1 LADRQRP
8 RRFTKKEL
16 REFNGEEGSPV
27 YVAFKGEVY
36 DVSKSRLWANGTHQ
50 GHHSSGKDL
59 TASILNAPH
68 NEEVLTKFPVVG
80 ELVEE
85 EPSNSKLVQ
94 WLQKLHLHPI
104 SVHFSI
110 AYSIAFPLLAIIYI
124 LTGEVSF
131 ETASYY
137 MLLLG
142 FLSAPVAALSGFF
155 SWKVTYKGRR
165 MRIFTRKL
173 TFATV
178 LLVVISACLVWRTL
192 NPHILISWTELSLVY
207 LSMTVSLVPIV
218 TILGYFGGE
227 IVYP

>member
-1 LADRQRP
+1 M
-8 RRFTKKEL
+8 RRFTKREL
-16 REFNGEEGSPV
+16 QGFIGEEGKPV
-27 YVAFKGEVY
+27 YVAFKGKVY
-36 DVSKSRLWANGTHQ
+36 DLSNSRLWTNGAHQ
-50 GHHSSGKDL
+50 GRHSAGKDL

-68 NEEVLTKFPVVG
+68 NEEVLRKFPVVG

-85 EPSNSKLVQ
+85 EPPNSKPVQ

-110 AYSIAFPLLAIIYI
+110 AYSIAFPLLSIIYS
-124 LTGEVSF
+124 LTGEASF

-142 FLSAPVAALSGFF
+142 FLSAPVAALFGFF
-155 SWKVTYKGRR
+155 SWRVTYEGRTT
-165 MRIFTRKL
+165 RIFTRKL

-178 LLVVISACLVWRTL
+178 LLAVITACLVWRTL
-192 NPHILISWTELSLVY
+192 NPNILTAWTELSFVY
-207 LSMTVSLVPIV
+207 LSLTVSLVPIV

>member
-1 LADRQRP
+1 LADSQRL
-8 RRFTKKEL
+8 RRFTKREL
-16 REFNGEEGSPV
+16 QGFIGEEGRPV

-36 DVSKSRLWANGTHQ
+36 DVSNSRLWANGKHQ
-50 GHHSSGKDL
+50 GGHSAGKDL

-68 NEEVLTKFPVVG
+68 KEEVFAKFPVVG

-85 EPSNSKLVQ
+85 EPSNSKLIQ
-94 WLQKLHLHPI
+94 WLHKLHLHPI

-124 LTGEVSF
+124 LTGEASF

-142 FLSAPVAALSGFF
+142 FLSAPVAGLSGFF
-155 SWKVTYKGRR
+155 SWKATYKGRSTK
-165 MRIFTRKL
+165 IFARKL
-173 TFATV
+173 EFAV
-178 LLVVISACLVWRTL
+178 ILLIVITICLFWRTL
-192 NPHILISWTELSLVY
+192 NPNILITGAELSFVY
-207 LSMTVSLVPIV
+207 LSMAVSLVPIV
-218 TILGYFGGE
+218 TLLGYFGGE